1 MVFVTWYVEG
11 KLLQV
16 RVASL
21 RLLQVRVLPG
31 VRERATIPSNNG
43 HYWHVFSQ
51 SVVARST

>member
-31 VRERATIPSNNG
+31 VREG
-43 HYWHVFSQ
+43 HNTFEQWPLLACF
-51 SVVARST
+51 